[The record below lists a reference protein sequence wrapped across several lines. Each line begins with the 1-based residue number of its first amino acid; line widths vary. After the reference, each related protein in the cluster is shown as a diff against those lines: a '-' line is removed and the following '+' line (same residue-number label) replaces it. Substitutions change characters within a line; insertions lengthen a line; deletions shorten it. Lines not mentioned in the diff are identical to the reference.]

1 MNSLPTKTLFFSAGE
16 SSGDL
21 HGARLIR
28 ALREQ
33 RPDLQFVGHGGD
45 RMQVENMTLIEHTND
60 LAIMGFA
67 EVIKHLP
74 YMLKVMGKTL
84 EVIEKE
90 RPQRVI
96 LIDYP
101 GFNLR
106 LAKQVHR
113 MGIPVT
119 YFILPQVWAWKE
131 NRVKT
136 LHKTV
141 DQALCIFPFE
151 QDWFEEHGVPANYV
165 GHPFSEPE
173 KPALSRDEF
182 CAKHDLNPDAPV
194 LTLLPGSRQQ
204 EIDRHW
210 PVYLETVNR
219 LRREIPELQVIVGQ
233 APAVKL
239 DPVPDDFVVERDS
252 VRLTLLYGTAA
263 LVASGTATLEAAV
276 NDIPMVVCYKLSP
289 VSWWLAR
296 RMTHVPFAS
305 MVNLIAKRQ
314 VVPEYLQSAM
324 KPAALARALKP
335 LLATTSERKT
345 MLTGLEEVRRT
356 LGIPGVYER
365 AAKAI
370 LSAIE

>member
-365 AAKAI
+365 AAEAI